1 MSLELKVPLVAS
13 SVLLLLLGF
22 YTWIA
27 YQEVAQTARSAASQ
41 RDERLATELAQLTA
55 TSSANRARMVS
66 RVANLPAIRRSF
78 ETRSFRNLA
87 DLDSL
92 RLPGDS
98 TFFIVLFDSAGR
110 ALHFS
115 ADTVAPELL
124 SRVAPTLAAARRQ
137 DTLSASSPLLEYL
150 GRAHVWSIAAVRNNT
165 ALIGYVAQLRTIRTN
180 PASARALQSLIGG
193 ENRILFA
200 NTDHMKSA
208 WVDLGGNVVPAPDQT
223 VEDDGGW
230 RYRRGDTWYIAGKRA
245 IAGTPYQMIVESPEA
260 TTRDRPQQFLRR
272 TGVLGLLLLLGAT
285 VFVWI
290 ASRQITRPIRH
301 LRDAAGAIEHGH
313 LQQRVQ
319 IKRNDELGALGRS
332 FNQMA
337 TEIERSMQEAQ
348 ESRTE
353 AQNAN
358 RSKSEFLANMSHEI
372 RTPIN
377 AILGYTD
384 LMDGGVAG
392 AVTEQQRSHL
402 ERIRV
407 SGNHLVG
414 LIDDLLDFAR
424 LDVARLSVEQKVAA
438 SADSIAT
445 AVTVVSPQADA
456 KQIRIEVTCAPDA
469 RYIGDPK
476 RVEQILVN
484 LLGNAVKFTSNGG
497 RVALDC
503 HAVND
508 NGKRRIQF
516 HVRDN
521 GIGIPEDRLEA
532 IFEPFVQARGGY
544 TRPHGG
550 TGLGLSI
557 SSRLAELMGGRID
570 VESEIDVGSRFTL
583 TLPSA

>member
-1 MSLELKVPLVAS
+1 
-13 SVLLLLLGF
+13 
-22 YTWIA
+22 
-27 YQEVAQTARSAASQ
+27 
-41 RDERLATELAQLTA
+41 
-55 TSSANRARMVS
+55 
-66 RVANLPAIRRSF
+66 
-78 ETRSFRNLA
+78 
-87 DLDSL
+87 
-92 RLPGDS
+92 
-98 TFFIVLFDSAGR
+98 
-110 ALHFS
+110 
-115 ADTVAPELL
+115 
-124 SRVAPTLAAARRQ
+124 
-137 DTLSASSPLLEYL
+137 
-150 GRAHVWSIAAVRNNT
+150 
-165 ALIGYVAQLRTIRTN
+165 
-180 PASARALQSLIGG
+180 
-193 ENRILFA
+193 
-200 NTDHMKSA
+200 
-208 WVDLGGNVVPAPDQT
+208 
-223 VEDDGGW
+223 
-230 RYRRGDTWYIAGKRA
+230 
-245 IAGTPYQMIVESPEA
+245 
-260 TTRDRPQQFLRR
+260 
-272 TGVLGLLLLLGAT
+272 
-285 VFVWI
+285 
-290 ASRQITRPIRH
+290 

-319 IKRNDELGALGRS
+319 ITRNDELGALGRS

-384 LMDGGVAG
+384 LIDGGVAG
-392 AVTEQQRSHL
+392 AVSEQQRSHL

-456 KQIRIEVTCAPDA
+456 KQIGIEVTCAHDA

-484 LLGNAVKFTSNGG
+484 LLGNAVKFTENGG
-497 RVALDC
+497 RVAIDC

-557 SSRLAELMGGRID
+557 SRRLAELMGGRID